1 MFNRLQRVWR
11 VTAVALATLLAVTG
25 AQAQSWRQPQEGDY
39 ARPPPRPF
47 ADPDRAARAA
57 REATGGRVLGVQGA
71 EQDGQPGYRVRIL
84 EQNGRVRSLHFD
96 PASGKMQD

>member
-1 MFNRLQRVWR
+1 M
-11 VTAVALATLLAVTG
+11 TAVALATLLAVAG
-25 AQAQSWRQPQEGDY
+25 AQAQSWRQPQGSDY

-71 EQDGQPGYRVRIL
+71 EQDGQPGYKVDPGT
-84 EQNGRVRSLHFD
+84 EWRVRSLHFD